1 MFFGVGSV
9 ARRTRTELTV
19 VGQSRPQA
27 RKQRKFEWT
36 KAKERI
42 FLTTLAET
50 CNVTAAAEA
59 AGMSAS
65 GAYLRRKKVAAFRAS
80 WAEAIAT
87 AYRDLELVL
96 LERAL
101 NGTEKIVTKH
111 NGSVERMREYPN
123 QIAMQLLRMHRDTAM
138 EAEYEPSKGEVEEL
152 RQRLFDKL
160 ERLRKREE
168 ARGAREAQQ

>member
-1 MFFGVGSV
+1 M
-9 ARRTRTELTV
+9 AKKTELMV

-36 KAKERI
+36 KAKEKI
-42 FLTTLAET
+42 FLATLAET
-50 CNVTAAAEA
+50 CNVTAAAGA

-65 GAYLRRKKVAAFRAS
+65 GAYMRRKKVAAFRAS

-101 NGTEKIVTKH
+101 NGTEKIVTKP

-123 QIAMQLLRMHRDTAM
+123 QIALQLLRMHRDTAV
-138 EAEYEPSKGEVEEL
+138 EAERPEVDGDEVRE
-152 RQRLFDKL
+152 RLVNKL
-160 ERLRKREE
+160 ERLRKRFEE
-168 ARGAREAQQ
+168 EDRAE

>member
-1 MFFGVGSV
+1 MARGTKTDLMIVG
-9 ARRTRTELTV
+9 R
-19 VGQSRPQA
+19 SRPQA
-27 RKQRKFEWT
+27 RKPREFEWT
-36 KAKERI
+36 KAKETI
-42 FLTTLAET
+42 FLTALAET

-65 GAYLRRKKVAAFRAS
+65 GAYLRRRKVAAFRAS

-101 NGTEKIVTKH
+101 NGTERIVTKP

-123 QIAMQLLRMHRDTAM
+123 QIALQLLRMHRDTAI
-138 EAEYEPSKGEVEEL
+138 EAEQPDVDGDEVRE
-152 RQRLFDKL
+152 RLVQKL
-160 ERLRKREE
+160 ERLRKRFE
-168 ARGAREAQQ
+168 AEDQAE

>member
-1 MFFGVGSV
+1 M
-9 ARRTRTELTV
+9 AKKTELTV

-36 KAKERI
+36 KAKETI

-50 CNVTAAAEA
+50 CNVTAAAQA

-65 GAYLRRKKVAAFRAS
+65 GAYLRRKRVAAFRAS
-80 WAEAIAT
+80 WVEAIAT

-101 NGTEKIVTKH
+101 NGTERIVTKP

-123 QIAMQLLRMHRDTAM
+123 QIALALLRMHRDTVV
-138 EAEYEPSKGEVEEL
+138 EAEQEPSQGEVAEL

-160 ERLRKREE
+160 ERLRRREE
-168 ARGAREAQQ
+168 ARGSAQ

>member
-1 MFFGVGSV
+1 M
-9 ARRTRTELTV
+9 AERTRTELTV
-19 VGQSRPQA
+19 VGRSRPQV
-27 RKQRKFEWT
+27 RKPRKSEWT
-36 KAKERI
+36 KAKEKL
-42 FLTTLAET
+42 FLTTLSAT

-80 WAEAIAT
+80 WIEAIAT

-101 NGTEKIVTKH
+101 NGTERIVTRP

-123 QIAMQLLRMHRDTAM
+123 QIALQLLRMHRDTAV
-138 EAEYEPSKGEVEEL
+138 EAEYEPPESEVEEL

-168 ARGAREAQQ
+168 AREAQQ